1 MHSPM
6 QRKSLPCPIPLALS
20 NRVFTQP
27 PLGFRSIFPILET
40 ADKGG
45 HMIKIAICD
54 DEKNIRSY
62 LTALVREQNTE
73 CEITEYDSAEKYIS
87 DGAAYDYDLL
97 FLDIELNGSV
107 SGVELAKQIRSME
120 QIRQPVIIFVT
131 GYEKYVYDAFD
142 VDALHYLVKPI
153 NERKFAEVFR
163 RAQDK
168 ILSETEQKK
177 DSFKKSLKKKSLVI
191 QHAGANKA
199 IPLDSIYYLESQ
211 SHKIVLYTKDGELIY
226 YARIKDLEE
235 ELRGNFCRV
244 HKGYLV
250 NLAYVDEYS
259 KTELILANG
268 TKIPISKYK
277 YEDFVKSYL
286 RFIQ

>member
-1 MHSPM
+1 
-6 QRKSLPCPIPLALS
+6 
-20 NRVFTQP
+20 
-27 PLGFRSIFPILET
+27 
-40 ADKGG
+40 
-45 HMIKIAICD
+45 MIKIAICD

-62 LTALVREQNTE
+62 LTALVREQNAE
-73 CEITEYDSAEKYIS
+73 CEITEYDSAEKYMS
-87 DGAAYDYDLL
+87 DGTAYDDDLL

-107 SGVELAKQIRSME
+107 SGVELAKQIRNME
-120 QIRQPVIIFVT
+120 QIRQPIIIFVT

-168 ILSETEQKK
+168 ILSEAEQKR
-177 DSFKKSLKKKSLVI
+177 SLFNKKSPKKKSLVI

-199 IPLDSIYYLESQ
+199 IPLDSIYYMESQ
-211 SHKIVLYTKDGELIY
+211 SHKIVLYTKDGELTY

-235 ELRGNFCRV
+235 ELQSDFCRV
-244 HKGYLV
+244 HKGYLI
-250 NLAYVDEYS
+250 NLSYVDEYS

-268 TKIPISKYK
+268 AKIPISKYK

>member
-1 MHSPM
+1 MAFFYAQPHAEEKP
-6 QRKSLPCPIPLALS
+6 PCSIPLALS

-73 CEITEYDSAEKYIS
+73 CEITEYDSAEKYMS
-87 DGAAYDYDLL
+87 DGTAYDYDLL

-107 SGVELAKQIRSME
+107 SGVELAKQIRSRE

-177 DSFKKSLKKKSLVI
+177 NYFKKKSLVI

-268 TKIPISKYK
+268 AKIPISKYK

>member
-1 MHSPM
+1 M
-6 QRKSLPCPIPLALS
+6 
-20 NRVFTQP
+20 
-27 PLGFRSIFPILET
+27 
-40 ADKGG
+40 
-45 HMIKIAICD
+45 
-54 DEKNIRSY
+54 
-62 LTALVREQNTE
+62 
-73 CEITEYDSAEKYIS
+73 
-87 DGAAYDYDLL
+87 
-97 FLDIELNGSV
+97 
-107 SGVELAKQIRSME
+107 
-120 QIRQPVIIFVT
+120 
-131 GYEKYVYDAFD
+131 
-142 VDALHYLVKPI
+142 
-153 NERKFAEVFR
+153 
-163 RAQDK
+163 
-168 ILSETEQKK
+168 SETEQKK

-199 IPLDSIYYLESQ
+199 IPLDNIYYLESQ